1 MWLIPPF
8 ITRDRPIIGSSSPC
22 SLLHKL
28 SELFFLQDYLKQ
40 TVSYLDQTPSKVL
53 PLGPWSETR
62 SQNVNKAGLKL
73 TEMHLSLLPECLS
86 SRDKF
91 FWPNSCSM
99 LLSRDL
105 HGEEALS
112 QRLTV
117 CLLTASAQGLALS
130 VEGDCI
136 YAQLSCAIVIHRF
149 KNYQEVQVHTL
160 TTSP

>member
-1 MWLIPPF
+1 
-8 ITRDRPIIGSSSPC
+8 
-22 SLLHKL
+22 
-28 SELFFLQDYLKQ
+28 
-40 TVSYLDQTPSKVL
+40 
-53 PLGPWSETR
+53 
-62 SQNVNKAGLKL
+62 
-73 TEMHLSLLPECLS
+73 
-86 SRDKF
+86 
-91 FWPNSCSM
+91 M

-149 KNYQEVQVHTL
+149 KNYQEVQEQTL